1 MPIPDLDQRLHRI
14 VDALSSISA
23 GEFATAHT
31 LAEGE
36 DLLGRVER
44 SVNDVMM
51 DLQTLELSNREKN
64 ASLEAQQ
71 QALGEKLATI
81 ARQSETLR
89 IQEAEIEAKLAMID
103 RQKQAIRAL
112 MIPVLEIDDGIV
124 ALPIVGVVDSTRA
137 ADLTT
142 TLLTYISERGVRC
155 VILDLTGVELIDT
168 STADHLLKVE
178 RAAALMGARCVLT
191 GIGPEIAQTMVAL
204 GVDLT
209 QLRTL
214 RSMKEGLRDSRSFIV
229 ARNLVREKEAGNRS

>member
-1 MPIPDLDQRLHRI
+1 MVIDDLEQRLHRI
-14 VDALSSISA
+14 IGALNSISA
-23 GEFATAHT
+23 GEYVTAPT
-31 LAEGE
+31 LTEGD
-36 DLLGRVER
+36 DLLGQLER

-51 DLQTLELSNREKN
+51 DLQTFDLSNREKN

-71 QALGEKLATI
+71 KALAEKLATI
-81 ARQSETLR
+81 AEQGETLR
-89 IQEAEIEAKLAMID
+89 NQAAELDEKLATID
-103 RQKQAIRAL
+103 LQKSAIRAL
-112 MIPVLEIDDGIV
+112 MIPVLEVDDGIV

-142 TLLTYISERGVRC
+142 TLLTCIATRGVRC

-178 RAAALMGARCVLT
+178 RAASLMGARCVLT

-214 RSMKEGLRDSRSFIV
+214 RTMKEGLRESRSFIS
-229 ARNLVREKEAGNRS
+229 ARSSHAGESR

>member
-1 MPIPDLDQRLHRI
+1 MPIDDLEQRLHRI
-14 VDALSSISA
+14 VGALNSISA
-23 GEFATAHT
+23 GEFESAHT

-36 DLLGRVER
+36 DLLGQVER

-71 QALGEKLATI
+71 QVLSEKLATI
-81 ARQSETLR
+81 AQQSEKLR
-89 IQEAEIEAKLAMID
+89 QQEAEIEAKLAMIAQQ
-103 RQKQAIRAL
+103 RQAIRAL
-112 MIPVLEIDDGIV
+112 LIPVLEIDDGVV

-137 ADLTT
+137 ADLMT
-142 TLLTYISERGVRC
+142 TLLSYIAARGVRC
-155 VILDLTGVELIDT
+155 VILDLTAVELIDT

-178 RAAALMGARCVLT
+178 RAASLMGARCVLT

-209 QLRTL
+209 QIRTL
-214 RSMKEGLRDSRSFIV
+214 RTMKEGLRESRSFV
-229 ARNLVREKEAGNRS
+229 LARSPARERRGGDGS